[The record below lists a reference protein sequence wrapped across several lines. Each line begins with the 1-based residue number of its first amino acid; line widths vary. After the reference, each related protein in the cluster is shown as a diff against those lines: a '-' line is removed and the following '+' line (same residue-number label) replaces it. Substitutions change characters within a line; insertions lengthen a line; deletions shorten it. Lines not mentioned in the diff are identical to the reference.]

1 MLSNGKS
8 FGADSGIGLAEGA
21 HGDTVFSGD
30 TPVGV
35 TGSDEMSGVCRFGGN
50 LRFRLR
56 WSGKSF
62 FNFGAEL
69 SDDEAQFGDIAFH
82 PVKP

>member
-1 MLSNGKS
+1 MLSNGES

-35 TGSDEMSGVCRFGGN
+35 TGSDEMSGVCRLCGN
-50 LRFRLR
+50 LRFCLR
-56 WSGKSF
+56 GSGKSF
-62 FNFGAEL
+62 LKFGAEL
-69 SDDEAQFGDIAFH
+69 SDDEAQFGDVAFH